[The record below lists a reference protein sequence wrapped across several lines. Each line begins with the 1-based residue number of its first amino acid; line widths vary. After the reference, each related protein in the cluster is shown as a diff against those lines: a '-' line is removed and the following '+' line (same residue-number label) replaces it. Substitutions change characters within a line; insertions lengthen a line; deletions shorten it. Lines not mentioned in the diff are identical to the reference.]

1 MTCHRCHGFMCP
13 MDLLVGHNNVHAW
26 RCVVCGEIVDLVIV
40 QNRMGLKDKRLAR
53 RQKSPRQTVFKVPV
67 R

>member
-1 MTCHRCHGFMCP
+1 